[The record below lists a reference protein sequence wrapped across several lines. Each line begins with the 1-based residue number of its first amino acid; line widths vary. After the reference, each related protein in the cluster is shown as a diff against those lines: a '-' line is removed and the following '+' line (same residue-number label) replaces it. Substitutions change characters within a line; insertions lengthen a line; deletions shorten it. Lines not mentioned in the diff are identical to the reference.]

1 MRCHYE
7 VLTVDK
13 KATFDEIRSAYK
25 RQALMCHPDKNHG
38 NTEEAAQRFKE
49 VQNAYAVLS
58 DATER
63 EWYDAHRDSILNGD
77 GDGTCAPDEINLYDY
92 FSARCYTGFGDDQDS
107 FFTVYGRVFDTLI
120 DEECGHS
127 DAAKSWPRFGKS
139 DANYKDVA
147 KFYAHWRSF
156 NTNKTFA
163 WKDEYKLN
171 EIPDRQ
177 SRRAAERINLK
188 ERATARKAFMNI
200 VTELADLVM
209 RRDPRVTAEKQRA
222 EAEQA
227 KKDEERQAREEVAA
241 KRRREANEK
250 LWAEAALKEEQDL
263 RDRQERGD
271 HDDGEVLELLYEK
284 QRQMEMRRKKGAT
297 AVVGRA
303 DDALLDE
310 APIAE
315 SQFEVED
322 ALEKFSKQCKACK
335 KGFTAEKQW
344 AEHLNSAK
352 HKTRIKQLASK
363 GTDVAAL
370 MGDDWAEE
378 PAKSADPK
386 IADPKYAEAAK
397 PASSAPVTLPNTA
410 DGAVASDA
418 TDKDAGGKR
427 DKKDKKKAADT
438 TQKPSKNPKKST
450 ILPSESESDEEEELV
465 PTKRNAFQIFA
476 QRK

>member
-7 VLTVDK
+7 VLNVDK
-13 KATFDEIRSAYK
+13 KATFDEIRSSYK
-25 RQALMCHPDKNHG
+25 KQALLCHPDKNHG

-77 GDGTCAPDEINLYDY
+77 GEGTCAPDEINLYDY
-92 FSARCYTGFGDDQDS
+92 FSARCYTGFGDDDES

-120 DEECGHS
+120 EEECGHS
-127 DAAKSWPRFGKS
+127 DTAKNWPKFGKG
-139 DANYKDVA
+139 DAAYKDVA

-177 SRRAAERINLK
+177 SRRAAERINMK
-188 ERATARKAFMNI
+188 ERAAARKSFMSI
-200 VTELADLVM
+200 VTDLTDLVM
-209 RRDPRVTAEKQRA
+209 RRDPRVAAEKQRA
-222 EAEQA
+222 EEEQA
-227 KKDEERQAREEVAA
+227 RKDEEKKAREDIAA

-250 LWAEAALKEEQDL
+250 LWAEAAEKEDQEL
-263 RDRQERGD
+263 RARQERGD

-284 QRQMEMRRKKGAT
+284 QRLMEQRRKKGTA

-303 DDALLDE
+303 DEALLDE
-310 APIAE
+310 NAPIAE
-315 SQFEVED
+315 SQFDVED
-322 ALEKFSKQCKACK
+322 ATEKFSKQCKACK
-335 KGFTAEKQW
+335 KGFNAEKQW
-344 AEHLNSAK
+344 TEHLNSAK

-363 GTDVAAL
+363 GTDVTAL
-370 MGDDWAEE
+370 MGEDWVEDTS
-378 PAKSADPK
+378 KST
-386 IADPKYAEAAK
+386 EAK
-397 PASSAPVTLPNTA
+397 PAPVAPVAPSIDETSTA
-410 DGAVASDA
+410 EPPHNS
-418 TDKDAGGKR
+418 KKAGKN
-427 DKKDKKKAADT
+427 DKKNTEPTTKPTKPVKGSKKHAL
-438 TQKPSKNPKKST
+438 P
-450 ILPSESESDEEEELV
+450 PSESESEEEEEEFV
-465 PTKRNAFQIFA
+465 PAKKNAFQIFA